1 MQGEDNGGFG
11 LATVMVAFPSKMGD
25 RQASR
30 LRETSAQPTVFDR
43 LRRVGTKTAIEC
55 RTLVGTPD
63 FQHNRG
69 MSDPSPLSSDQ
80 ATELLVQVL
89 YADLQ
94 RLARRERR
102 RAGGGPAETL
112 STTALV
118 HEAYLKLARQNVFE
132 SEAHFLNTAALAMRQ
147 VLVSHARARLRSKRN
162 PGKPLLDVDAVE
174 VLAESDE
181 RIVALDDALLALEQ
195 SSPRLARIVECR
207 YFAGYSETETALA
220 LGVSERTVQRDW
232 AIAKAL
238 LYEAVGA

>member
-1 MQGEDNGGFG
+1 MPPRFC
-11 LATVMVAFPSKMGD
+11 AAVVAI
-25 RQASR
+25 
-30 LRETSAQPTVFDR
+30 L
-43 LRRVGTKTAIEC
+43 
-55 RTLVGTPD
+55 D
-63 FQHNRG
+63 FLHNPP
-69 MSDPSPLSSDQ
+69 MSDPSSRSNDQ

-147 VLVSHARARLRSKRN
+147 VLVSHARNRLRAKRN
-162 PGKPLLDVDAVE
+162 PGRPLLDIDVVDI
-174 VLAESDE
+174 LAESDE

-195 SSPRLARIVECR
+195 SAPRLARVVECR

-232 AIAKAL
+232 AMAKAL